1 MQKCRKA
8 MSDTPPNVKVYD
20 RPEKTSPSP
29 IILAL
34 IALAVLALVYFGYR
48 AMTSNNATNSSDTA
62 PQTKTTGSIRTDI
75 GRTDTPIWQKRLTY
89 AI

>member
-1 MQKCRKA
+1 

-29 IILAL
+29 IILIL

-48 AMTSNNATNSSDTA
+48 AMTSNNAANSSDAA
-62 PQTKTTGSIRTDI
+62 PQTKTTSSLRTNI
-75 GRTDTPIWQKRLTY
+75 GRIDTPIWQMRSTY